1 MEMIEEMCEHHFVGL
16 KWKAV
21 MSSILGTEI
30 GDNSIRVGWIRERAN
45 KKEFQLTGHAHK
57 ERQEEAI
64 KAEEIRKALMNGEI
78 LENYPDDPRGPS
90 CLVLGYS
97 GDRAIHVVCG
107 QTKGGWLL
115 VITVYIPRLPKWING
130 RKRAKRGD
138 KDVA

>member
-1 MEMIEEMCEHHFVGL
+1 M
-16 KWKAV
+16 KRK
-21 MSSILGTEI
+21 SS
-30 GDNSIRVGWIRERAN
+30 DNISVVKRGIDNGVGWIRERAN

-57 ERQEEAI
+57 ERQEEI
-64 KAEEIRKALMNGEI
+64 IETKEIREALVSCEI

-97 GDRAIHVVCG
+97 GSRAIHVVCG
-107 QTKGGWLL
+107 RTKGDWLL
-115 VITVYIPRLPKWING
+115 VITVYIPRLPKWIKE